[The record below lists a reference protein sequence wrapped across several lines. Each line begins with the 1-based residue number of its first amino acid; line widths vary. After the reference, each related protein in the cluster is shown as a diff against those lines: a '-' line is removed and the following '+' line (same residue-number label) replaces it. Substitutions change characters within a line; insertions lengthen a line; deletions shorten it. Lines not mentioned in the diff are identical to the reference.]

1 MEIFSSS
8 STVNLKVDFNNIQF
22 CKQII
27 NEILTKNKNQFT
39 NKDIQWEW
47 LIKLR
52 RIRIQVNMNLGKQLS
67 EIVNR
72 SLSPD
77 NVDFPKELKFKQ
89 TIQKNAI
96 FLDIDSN
103 GNIDTLLNT
112 TDELL
117 AMADSSIKTKLE
129 IDKKW

>member
-1 MEIFSSS
+1 
-8 STVNLKVDFNNIQF
+8 
-22 CKQII
+22 
-27 NEILTKNKNQFT
+27 
-39 NKDIQWEW
+39 
-47 LIKLR
+47 
-52 RIRIQVNMNLGKQLS
+52 MNLGKQLS

-89 TIQKNAI
+89 KIQKNAI
-96 FLDIDSN
+96 QLDIDSK

-129 IDKKW
+129 IDKK

>member
-1 MEIFSSS
+1 
-8 STVNLKVDFNNIQF
+8 
-22 CKQII
+22 
-27 NEILTKNKNQFT
+27 
-39 NKDIQWEW
+39 
-47 LIKLR
+47 
-52 RIRIQVNMNLGKQLS
+52 MNLGKQLS

-89 TIQKNAI
+89 KIQKNAI
-96 FLDIDSN
+96 VLDIDSN

-129 IDKKW
+129 IDKK

>member
-1 MEIFSSS
+1 M
-8 STVNLKVDFNNIQF
+8 
-22 CKQII
+22 
-27 NEILTKNKNQFT
+27 
-39 NKDIQWEW
+39 
-47 LIKLR
+47 IKLR
-52 RIRIQVNMNLGKQLS
+52 RIRIQINMNLGKQLS

-89 TIQKNAI
+89 KIQKNAI
-96 FLDIDSN
+96 ILDIDSN

-129 IDKKW
+129 IDKK

>member
-1 MEIFSSS
+1 
-8 STVNLKVDFNNIQF
+8 
-22 CKQII
+22 
-27 NEILTKNKNQFT
+27 
-39 NKDIQWEW
+39 

-52 RIRIQVNMNLGKQLS
+52 RIRIQINMNLGKQLS

-89 TIQKNAI
+89 KIQKNAI
-96 FLDIDSN
+96 ILDIDSN

-129 IDKKW
+129 IDKK

>member
-1 MEIFSSS
+1 
-8 STVNLKVDFNNIQF
+8 
-22 CKQII
+22 
-27 NEILTKNKNQFT
+27 
-39 NKDIQWEW
+39 
-47 LIKLR
+47 
-52 RIRIQVNMNLGKQLS
+52 MNLGKQLS

-89 TIQKNAI
+89 KIQKNAI
-96 FLDIDSN
+96 LLDIDSN

-117 AMADSSIKTKLE
+117 AMAESSIKTKLE
-129 IDKKW
+129 IDKK

>member
-1 MEIFSSS
+1 MH
-8 STVNLKVDFNNIQF
+8 
-22 CKQII
+22 
-27 NEILTKNKNQFT
+27 
-39 NKDIQWEW
+39 
-47 LIKLR
+47 
-52 RIRIQVNMNLGKQLS
+52 LGKQLS

-89 TIQKNAI
+89 KIQKNAI
-96 FLDIDSN
+96 LLDIDSK

-129 IDKKW
+129 IDKK

>member
-1 MEIFSSS
+1 
-8 STVNLKVDFNNIQF
+8 
-22 CKQII
+22 
-27 NEILTKNKNQFT
+27 
-39 NKDIQWEW
+39 
-47 LIKLR
+47 LR
-52 RIRIQVNMNLGKQLS
+52 RIQIKINMKLGKQLS

-72 SLSPD
+72 ALSPD
-77 NVDFPKELKFKQ
+77 NVDFPNDLKFKQ

-96 FLDIDSN
+96 FLDIYSN

-129 IDKKW
+129 IDKK

>member
-1 MEIFSSS
+1 
-8 STVNLKVDFNNIQF
+8 
-22 CKQII
+22 
-27 NEILTKNKNQFT
+27 
-39 NKDIQWEW
+39 
-47 LIKLR
+47 
-52 RIRIQVNMNLGKQLS
+52 MNLGKQLS

-72 SLSPD
+72 PLSPD

-89 TIQKNAI
+89 KIQKNAI

-129 IDKKW
+129 IDKK

>member
-1 MEIFSSS
+1 
-8 STVNLKVDFNNIQF
+8 
-22 CKQII
+22 
-27 NEILTKNKNQFT
+27 
-39 NKDIQWEW
+39 
-47 LIKLR
+47 
-52 RIRIQVNMNLGKQLS
+52 MNLGKQLS

-89 TIQKNAI
+89 KIQKNAI
-96 FLDIDSN
+96 ILDIDSN

-129 IDKKW
+129 IDKK

>member
-1 MEIFSSS
+1 MH
-8 STVNLKVDFNNIQF
+8 
-22 CKQII
+22 
-27 NEILTKNKNQFT
+27 
-39 NKDIQWEW
+39 
-47 LIKLR
+47 
-52 RIRIQVNMNLGKQLS
+52 LGKQLS

-89 TIQKNAI
+89 KIQKNAI
-96 FLDIDSN
+96 LLDIDSN

-129 IDKKW
+129 IDKK

>member
-1 MEIFSSS
+1 
-8 STVNLKVDFNNIQF
+8 
-22 CKQII
+22 
-27 NEILTKNKNQFT
+27 
-39 NKDIQWEW
+39 
-47 LIKLR
+47 
-52 RIRIQVNMNLGKQLS
+52 MNLGKQLS

-89 TIQKNAI
+89 KIQKNAI

-129 IDKKW
+129 IDKK

>member
-1 MEIFSSS
+1 MP
-8 STVNLKVDFNNIQF
+8 T
-22 CKQII
+22 
-27 NEILTKNKNQFT
+27 
-39 NKDIQWEW
+39 
-47 LIKLR
+47 
-52 RIRIQVNMNLGKQLS
+52 
-67 EIVNR
+67 
-72 SLSPD
+72 
-77 NVDFPKELKFKQ
+77 VDFPKELKFKQ

>member
-1 MEIFSSS
+1 
-8 STVNLKVDFNNIQF
+8 
-22 CKQII
+22 
-27 NEILTKNKNQFT
+27 
-39 NKDIQWEW
+39 
-47 LIKLR
+47 
-52 RIRIQVNMNLGKQLS
+52 MNLGKQLS

-89 TIQKNAI
+89 KIQKNAI
-96 FLDIDSN
+96 LLDIDSN

-129 IDKKW
+129 IDKK

>member
-1 MEIFSSS
+1 
-8 STVNLKVDFNNIQF
+8 
-22 CKQII
+22 
-27 NEILTKNKNQFT
+27 
-39 NKDIQWEW
+39 
-47 LIKLR
+47 
-52 RIRIQVNMNLGKQLS
+52 MNLGKQLS

-89 TIQKNAI
+89 KIQKNAI
-96 FLDIDSN
+96 VLDIDSN

-112 TDELL
+112 IDELL

-129 IDKKW
+129 IDKK

>member
-1 MEIFSSS
+1 
-8 STVNLKVDFNNIQF
+8 
-22 CKQII
+22 
-27 NEILTKNKNQFT
+27 
-39 NKDIQWEW
+39 
-47 LIKLR
+47 
-52 RIRIQVNMNLGKQLS
+52 MNLGKQLS

-72 SLSPD
+72 PLRPD

-89 TIQKNAI
+89 KIQKNAI

-129 IDKKW
+129 IDKK